1 MQVAKALGGYKVDR
15 YMWMD
20 STWLTTTVPYGTGID
35 KMGCY

>member
-20 STWLTTTVPYGTGID
+20 STWLTTAIADGTGID
-35 KMGCY
+35 KMGWY